1 MGGTYSKLR
10 NLSKSQSPTPRK
22 SSPKK
27 LTPKKSTISRQQAS
41 NTAINIASNTAIVQL
56 STEDIEQLK
65 EIGYKARTYR
75 LTDKEAKWVKDT
87 AHLLDD
93 DIKRGE
99 ISRVDL
105 IRLGIKLV
113 ERLLLIDKKALIKIL
128 EAIK

>member
-1 MGGTYSKLR
+1 MGTYSKLR
-10 NLSKSQSPTPRK
+10 QLSKSQSPAIRK
-22 SSPKK
+22 SSPKMAS
-27 LTPKKSTISRQQAS
+27 PKKRTIARQQAS
-41 NTAINIASNTAIVQL
+41 NTAINIASNNAILQL

-75 LTDKEAKWVKDT
+75 LTDREAKWVKDT

-105 IRLGIKLV
+105 VRVGIKLV
-113 ERLLLIDKKALIKIL
+113 ERLLSVDKKALIRIL